1 MERKEKMVRGSQSI
15 VVKGT
20 ILFCLMVFLQIPL
33 FLIRN
38 LGDERSL
45 LSESVV
51 SEIQSKWGESVTLS
65 DPLFVLLD
73 NDTICQNRVTESVIT
88 AQVDVQLLKRGL
100 YNTETYL
107 ANINYQFDN
116 LKLENSQLQN
126 EIPPIYI
133 FLPCRNNS
141 NIKEISVKCGSYDL
155 DVINRDFRS
164 GWNEGILIRLP
175 DSCIRSGETIYA
187 DLKIA
192 GSASLRFSMYSDTD
206 LNIKSQWKSP
216 SFDGSIL
223 PTSRIVNQDGFEAFW
238 RVNSGENVKVSFI
251 NPINDYTLF
260 IRSINYASLI
270 IGLVFLTFFIIE
282 ITQQWRIHMMQYIL
296 IAAAM
301 IVFYSLLLSFSE
313 HIGFDYSYLIAV
325 IGTVGLI
332 TLYSYTILGQ
342 KRSSAIYI
350 GTLLSILYLF
360 VYILL
365 SLEEYALMV
374 GSISLFIGIAVT
386 MYALRGIN
394 WYSDNKEVE

>member
-1 MERKEKMVRGSQSI
+1 MERKEEMVRGSQSI

-116 LKLENSQLQN
+116 LKLESSQLQSD
-126 EIPPIYI
+126 IPPIYI

-141 NIKEISVKCGSYDL
+141 NIKEISVKCGNYDL

-175 DSCIRSGETIYA
+175 DSCIRSGGTIYA

-192 GSASLRFSMYSDTD
+192 GSDSLIFSMYSNTY

-260 IRSINYASLI
+260 TRSINYASLI

>member
-1 MERKEKMVRGSQSI
+1 M
-15 VVKGT
+15 
-20 ILFCLMVFLQIPL
+20 
-33 FLIRN
+33 
-38 LGDERSL
+38 
-45 LSESVV
+45 
-51 SEIQSKWGESVTLS
+51 
-65 DPLFVLLD
+65 
-73 NDTICQNRVTESVIT
+73 
-88 AQVDVQLLKRGL
+88 
-100 YNTETYL
+100 
-107 ANINYQFDN
+107 
-116 LKLENSQLQN
+116 
-126 EIPPIYI
+126 
-133 FLPCRNNS
+133 
-141 NIKEISVKCGSYDL
+141 

-313 HIGFDYSYLIAV
+313 HIGFDYSYLIAI

-350 GTLLSILYLF
+350 GALLSILYLF

-374 GSISLFIGIAVT
+374 GSISLFIGVAVT

>member
-1 MERKEKMVRGSQSI
+1 MERKEAMVRGSQSI

-100 YNTETYL
+100 YSTETYL

-116 LKLENSQLQN
+116 LKLESSQLQSD
-126 EIPPIYI
+126 IPPIYI

-141 NIKEISVKCGSYDL
+141 NIKEISVKCGNYDL

-175 DSCIRSGETIYA
+175 DSCIRSGGTIYA

-192 GSASLRFSMYSDTD
+192 GSDSLIFSMYSNTY

-260 IRSINYASLI
+260 TRSINYASLI

-296 IAAAM
+296 IAAPM

-394 WYSDNKEVE
+394 WYDEIQNDE

>member
-1 MERKEKMVRGSQSI
+1 MDRKEKMVRGSQSI

-20 ILFCLMVFLQIPL
+20 ILCCLMVFLQIPL

-100 YNTETYL
+100 YNAETYL

-141 NIKEISVKCGSYDL
+141 NIKEISVKCGSCDL

-206 LNIKSQWKSP
+206 LHIKSQWKSP

-223 PTSRIVNQDGFEAFW
+223 PTTRIVNQDGFEAFW

-260 IRSINYASLI
+260 TRSINYASLI